1 MGLHKAIESPDLLWE
16 MFKDYKQWAE
26 DNPREIED
34 YVGKN
39 AERVMRKKPRALTME
54 DFEEFVADI
63 PNMPMELSQY
73 FANREGRYEDFV
85 PVCSRIRRSIR
96 ADQISGGMAGIY
108 NPSITQRLNGL
119 VERSENK
126 VIVEQPLFGDDEQ
139 DESL

>member
-1 MGLHKAIESPDLLWE
+1 MSKEKAIETPELLWE
-16 MFKDYKQWAE
+16 MFTSYKQWAE
-26 DNPREIED
+26 NNPRLIED

-63 PNMPMELSQY
+63 PDMPMSLEQY
-73 FANREGRYEDFV
+73 FSNREGRYEQYV
-85 PVCSRIRRSIR
+85 AICSRIRRSIR

-119 VERSENK
+119 VERSETK
-126 VIVEQPLFGDDEQ
+126 VSVEQPLFGDDE
-139 DESL
+139 ETE